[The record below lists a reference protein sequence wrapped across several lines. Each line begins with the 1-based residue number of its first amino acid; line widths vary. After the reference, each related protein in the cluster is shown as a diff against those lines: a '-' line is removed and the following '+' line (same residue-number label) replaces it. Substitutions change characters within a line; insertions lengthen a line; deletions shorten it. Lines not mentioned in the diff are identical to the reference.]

1 MKVFS
6 QMGMTRSKGKL
17 IPAKDFKL
25 LSDLGELKVPEEK
38 KAKILYR
45 ANQYMKEEI
54 PFLPASLYREFF
66 INGNRAN
73 YEQKC
78 FLRRQ
83 MALYLAMAEYVTGK
97 GEYTEKLMDV
107 VWAIM
112 EESTWTIP
120 AHLYNSPIHSDA
132 TLGPAFGEN
141 KLHGLALFSASTA
154 ATLSAVYYL
163 CKDKLDAIEP
173 LICEKIAYTVRQ
185 RSIINFLQTEFWWG
199 GNIGRKVNN
208 WTPWIVSN
216 VLFSTAVIE
225 KDDYIR
231 TSVVDKC
238 MQYIDNFINCYK
250 PDGGCEEGPSYW
262 CAAGGCMFNCL
273 ELIEELSGG
282 SITVW
287 DSEIVRNIGEYIYK
301 VNITGNRFVNFAD
314 GYSRVSAL
322 SSMLVRFGEKINS
335 PFLVSFGKMQASTCN
350 FQAEQSYPYRALR
363 CIFTEECEAENCEMP
378 LDTWLPDIQVMTAR
392 ECKDSGKGIFL
403 GAKFGNNGE
412 FHNHNDIGNFMV
424 FYDGKPVVI
433 DPGVGVYTRQTFS
446 SQRYELWFMQS
457 GFHNL
462 PSFGGVDQKDG
473 EQYKATNVSYD
484 ESARKMS
491 AELKDA
497 YLPEAGILSYV
508 RDISFDGKA
517 VHINED
523 ITLAEKKDI
532 VFHIMTLEAPVKTKD
547 GELSLAEGRVLTY
560 DKSLSVEI
568 NEISTEGMDMN
579 YSWSYDKM
587 HRTTFTINSDKCK
600 VEFTIK

>member
-1 MKVFS
+1 
-6 QMGMTRSKGKL
+6 MGLVSSKGRL

-25 LSDLGELKVPEEK
+25 YSDLGELKVPEEK
-38 KAKILYR
+38 KAKILHR

-73 YEQKC
+73 FEAKC

-83 MALYLAMAEYVTGK
+83 MALYLAMAEYVTGE
-97 GEYTEKLMDV
+97 GRYLEKLIDA

-120 AHLYNSPIHSDA
+120 AHLYNSPTHQDA

-141 KLHGLALFSASTA
+141 NLHGLALFSASTA

-163 CKDKLDAIEP
+163 CKDKLDAVEP

-199 GNIGRKVNN
+199 GRLGCRVDN
-208 WTPWIVSN
+208 WNPWIVSN

-231 TSVVDKC
+231 SSVVDKC
-238 MQYIDNFINCYK
+238 ISYLDNFIDGYF
-250 PDGGCEEGPSYW
+250 PDGGCEEGPHYW
-262 CAAGGCMFNCL
+262 CAAGGCLMNCL

-282 SITVW
+282 QITVW
-287 DSEIVRNIGEYIYK
+287 NSELIRNIGEYIYK
-301 VNITGNRFVNFAD
+301 VNINGNRFVNFAD
-314 GYSRVSAL
+314 GHSRTTVL
-322 SSMLVRFGEKINS
+322 SSMLVRFGEKLNS
-335 PFLVSFGKMQASTCN
+335 PFLTAFGKKQADICN

-363 CIFTEECEAENCEMP
+363 CIFTEESRSEKCDMP

-392 ECKDSGKGIFL
+392 ECRDSERGMFL
-403 GAKFGNNGE
+403 GAKFGHNDE
-412 FHNHNDIGNFMV
+412 FHNHNDVGNFTV
-424 FYDGKPVVI
+424 YYDGKPVII

-446 SQRYELWFMQS
+446 SRRYELWFMQS

-462 PSFGGVDQKDG
+462 PSFGGVDQKEG
-473 EQYKATNVSYD
+473 LQYKATDVSYD
-484 ESARKMS
+484 ESSRRMS

-497 YLPEAGILSYV
+497 YPSESGIVSYV

-517 VHINED
+517 VHINENV
-523 ITLAEKKDI
+523 TLSEKKDI
-532 VFHIMTLEAPVKTKD
+532 VFHIMTLEEPKLVRA
-547 GELSLAEGRVLTY
+547 GEISLSEGRTLVY
-560 DKSLSVEI
+560 DKALTAEI
-568 NEISTEGMDMN
+568 SEISTEGMDMN

-587 HRTTFTINSDKCK
+587 HRTTFTINTDKCNVK
-600 VEFTIK
+600 FTIK